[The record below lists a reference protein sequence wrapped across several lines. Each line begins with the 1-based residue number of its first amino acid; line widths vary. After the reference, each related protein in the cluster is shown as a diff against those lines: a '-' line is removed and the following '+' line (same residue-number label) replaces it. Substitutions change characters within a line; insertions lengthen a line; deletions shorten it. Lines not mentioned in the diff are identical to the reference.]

1 MVWPKPASPRLGE
14 VEGRRH
20 PDDSPSRNRTICGP
34 RPVGRNHQGNTMSIC
49 TARELHDARA
59 EDPARR
65 PEPLPAATTTCA
77 SATTASG
84 GSATRSHPRPQSCP
98 CCASRQSSHA
108 LADSDPNADEGRRL
122 RRITAAWFCACIFAL
137 LLLWPGVAGE
147 AQWSELLSE
156 SDRDRP
162 SQLPLLGNES
172 G

>member
-1 MVWPKPASPRLGE
+1 MPIRTARALRD
-14 VEGRRH
+14 VEG
-20 PDDSPSRNRTICGP
+20 
-34 RPVGRNHQGNTMSIC
+34 
-49 TARELHDARA
+49 A
-59 EDPARR
+59 DPARR
-65 PEPLPAATTTCA
+65 PEPLPAASTTYAPA
-77 SATTASG
+77 STASG
-84 GSATRSHPRPQSCP
+84 GSATRTHPRPQSCS
-98 CCASRQSSHA
+98 CCASRQSPHA
-108 LADSDPNADEGRRL
+108 LADSDPNGDESRRL